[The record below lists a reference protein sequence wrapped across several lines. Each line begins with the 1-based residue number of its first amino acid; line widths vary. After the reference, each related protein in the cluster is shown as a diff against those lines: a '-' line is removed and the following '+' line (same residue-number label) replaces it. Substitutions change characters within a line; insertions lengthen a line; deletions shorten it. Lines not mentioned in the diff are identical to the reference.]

1 MRKDLAIET
10 IEAEIRSAQREVWL
24 EASRLVLTTG
34 EPTVFAGLIG
44 EAVADVEVHREHP
57 ALWRVLLGPLLGHL
71 PPARGHRR
79 IVGGIHVRGSPWSD
93 AMGLNDG
100 VLRDLP
106 KVG

>member
-1 MRKDLAIET
+1 
-10 IEAEIRSAQREVWL
+10 
-24 EASRLVLTTG
+24 VLTTG

-44 EAVADVEVHREHP
+44 EGVADVEVHREHP
-57 ALWRVLLGPLLGHL
+57 ALWRVFLGPLLGHL

-79 IVGGIHVRGSPWSD
+79 IVGGIHVDGSPWSD